1 MNSTK
6 RARRRVGCSVM
17 TALLLLL
24 ACGVAGAETSKSQCQ
39 KDALDQWYCAADPKG
54 VAVLDHLGKVLCS
67 PGRCIEVEDEW
78 QCSAVSGGSVKR
90 TPDGPVCEG
99 GCRAP
104 RAVDCERGMG
114 PS

>member
-1 MNSTK
+1 MGSM
-6 RARRRVGCSVM
+6 RCSLIA
-17 TALLLLL
+17 ALALM
-24 ACGVAGAETSKSQCQ
+24 ACGVAGAETPPQRQCE

-54 VAVLDHLGKVLCS
+54 VAVLDNLGEVVCS

-78 QCSAVSGGSVKR
+78 QCSAVSGGGAEW

-114 PS
+114 PT